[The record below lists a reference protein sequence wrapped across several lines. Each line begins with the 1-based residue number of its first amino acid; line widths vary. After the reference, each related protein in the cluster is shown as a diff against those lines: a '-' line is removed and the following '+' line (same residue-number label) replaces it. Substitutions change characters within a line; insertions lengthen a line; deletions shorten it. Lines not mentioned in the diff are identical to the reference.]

1 VPADDPK
8 LGTRDRLVP
17 TLPLHCADHLHRR
30 EEVAMIARTPA
41 SNLVSV
47 YDGTMCL
54 GHVLYKPRVGFEA
67 YDHNDKP
74 IGLFASQ
81 REAAN
86 ALTDAAANE
95 RSS

>member
-1 VPADDPK
+1 
-8 LGTRDRLVP
+8 
-17 TLPLHCADHLHRR
+17 
-30 EEVAMIARTPA
+30 MIARTSA

-47 YDGTMCL
+47 YDGTACL

-67 YDHNDKP
+67 YDRDDKP

-95 RSS
+95 RRTL